1 MKALARG
8 YVWWPCLDA
17 DIEDYVKGCHACIN
31 TYQVP
36 KTTPLLLWLWATRP
50 WQRVHVDFLE
60 IKGQQFF
67 LLVDSY
73 SKWLEVV
80 PMDSTTAQAT
90 ISVLNTIFSR
100 YGFPD
105 KIVSDNGPQF
115 IAEDFKRFLSK
126 NGIKQK
132 LCPPYHPA
140 SNGLAEKHVQTFKR
154 MYVRST
160 VSGNTIDKVSD
171 LLFRYRN
178 IPHSTTGKTPAELFL
193 KRVPKTRLSFLKPSL
208 QESVENRQ
216 EVAKTS
222 KDGVNPKDR
231 KFHLFQKVR
240 ILNLRGGGRKV
251 D

>member
-1 MKALARG
+1 MLLG
-8 YVWWPCLDA
+8 Y
-17 DIEDYVKGCHACIN
+17 
-31 TYQVP
+31 
-36 KTTPLLLWLWATRP
+36 
-50 WQRVHVDFLE
+50 
-60 IKGQQFF
+60 
-67 LLVDSY
+67 
-73 SKWLEVV
+73 
-80 PMDSTTAQAT
+80 STGY
-90 ISVLNTIFSR
+90 NKCFEHYFSR

-115 IAEDFKRFLSK
+115 IAEDFKRFLST

-140 SNGLAEKHVQTFKR
+140 SKGLAEKHVQTFKR

-178 IPHSTTGKTPAELFL
+178 IPHITTDKTPAELFL
-193 KRVPKTRLSFLKPSL
+193 KGVSFFKPSL

-216 EVAKTS
+216 ELAKTS

-231 KFHLFQKVR
+231 KSHLFQKVR
-240 ILNLRGGGRKV
+240 ILNLRGRERKV

>member
-1 MKALARG
+1 M
-8 YVWWPCLDA
+8 
-17 DIEDYVKGCHACIN
+17 
-31 TYQVP
+31 T
-36 KTTPLLLWLWATRP
+36 
-50 WQRVHVDFLE
+50 
-60 IKGQQFF
+60 
-67 LLVDSY
+67 
-73 SKWLEVV
+73 
-80 PMDSTTAQAT
+80 QAKM
-90 ISVLNTIFSR
+90 SVLNTIFSR

-115 IAEDFKRFLSK
+115 IAEDFKRFLS
-126 NGIKQK
+126 NNVIKQK

-140 SNGLAEKHVQTFKR
+140 SNGLAEKHVQTFKSK
-154 MYVRST
+154 YVRST

-178 IPHSTTGKTPAELFL
+178 IPYSTTGKTPAELFL
-193 KRVPKTRLSFLKPSL
+193 KYVPKTRLSFLKPLL

-240 ILNLRGGGRKV
+240 ILNLRGGGKKSGLRLR
-251 D
+251 